1 MTITKIKY
9 YIILILIF
17 FPWANWASAGVVIN
31 EFVSHPNQGEQ
42 EWIELLNTGDNPVDL
57 TGWKFTEL
65 SSPNTTPKENDLIS
79 LSGTIDDV
87 LVFEVGTSKLN
98 DGGDSIGLYDGTNL
112 IDRVTYGTES
122 TIKNYSIDLSA
133 SPINKSSALISS
145 DWLANQDSTKNS
157 PNPNSDNDIE
167 ENTNSSET
175 TPSTSTSSS
184 NKEEEPEILK
194 ITTKIISPKIVT
206 AGIPF
211 SLSSLTTTNRG
222 ETYAVGKFVW
232 NFGNGMVSEVVKS
245 SPFDYVYEYPGEYAL
260 TLSYFDSYFSKGADA
275 TDRVIVKVISS
286 EIFISSV
293 GSDVDP
299 FIELDNKSNYEI
311 VLSNWVVTAGIHYF
325 IIPSGTTLL
334 PGKKIKLSPKI
345 TGFVGE
351 DIKSVIITNPNK
363 EITAT
368 YPIQIKKPLQKNG
381 IVNNITYSNTVSTD
395 NNLQD
400 YSLLKDPQVINL
412 NDLGASTGESGVNIS
427 NSAYPLIGLF
437 VIIGLGITSFLLI
450 KRKKNDNAYIE
461 KEIRAE
467 DMTIIE

>member
-1 MTITKIKY
+1 M
-9 YIILILIF
+9 F
-17 FPWANWASAGVVIN
+17 FSWVNWANASVIIN

-42 EWIELLNTGDNPVDL
+42 EWIELFNTGDNPVDL
-57 TGWKFTEL
+57 TGWKLTEL

-79 LSGTIDDV
+79 LFGTIDDV

-145 DWLANQDSTKNS
+145 NWLANQDPTKNS
-157 PNPNSDNDIE
+157 PNPNPNNDEEKTDNTE
-167 ENTNSSET
+167 STTSS
-175 TPSTSTSSS
+175 TPSSSS
-184 NKEEEPEILK
+184 TKQDLVVLK
-194 ITTKIISPKIVT
+194 ITTKIISPKIVV

-232 NFGNGMVSEVVKS
+232 NFGNGMVSEVGKS
-245 SPFDYVYEYPGEYAL
+245 NPFDYVYEYPGEYAL

-275 TDRVIVKVISS
+275 TDKIIVKVIPS

-293 GSDVDP
+293 GNSTDP
-299 FIELDNKSNYEI
+299 FIELENKSNYEI
-311 VLSNWVVTAGIHYF
+311 ILSNWVVTAGVHYF
-325 IIPSGTTLL
+325 IIPEGTTLL

-345 TGFVGE
+345 TGFVSE

-368 YPIQIKKPLQKNG
+368 YPIEIKKLIPKVSLVKT
-381 IVNNITYSNTVSTD
+381 VNSLVPSES
-395 NNLQD
+395 NLQED
-400 YSLLKDPQVINL
+400 SSSKGPQVINL
-412 NDLGASTGESGVNIS
+412 NNLGASTGESGVNIP

-450 KRKKNDNAYIE
+450 KRKKNDNAYVK